1 MAAERHGKVLFRP
14 HSGLILCIV
23 KIGETGSSDCGC
35 RSNSLPLLPKQAQIL
50 FEEKV

>member
-1 MAAERHGKVLFRP
+1 MAAERHRKVLFGP

-23 KIGETGSSDCGC
+23 KIGGAGGFDCGC
-35 RSNSLPLLPKQAQIL
+35 RSNSLPLLSKQAQIL